1 MKCGISG
8 SLAYREYS
16 HIFKFSGAMA
26 VPLLENRS
34 CVRAFTDPFDGDE
47 KAWKFAYLQSKLL
60 HPGLSRP
67 DPFEVYEC

>member
-1 MKCGISG
+1 
-8 SLAYREYS
+8 
-16 HIFKFSGAMA
+16 MA